1 MSTKKISFINS
12 ALHTVI
18 LKNED
23 TGSGVIQVQSNSGK
37 RQAGQVKTNI
47 KTAKSGVLQEYQDNV
62 HRKHALCMHYKAN
75 NPRVSALRSCAPTS
89 ESCSADSFA
98 ASSARIKTVCI
109 KTVCIQFSTRHSKD
123 SKTICL
129 QNYRLIPSDLEVIV
143 NIYRSS
149 KQKES
154 LAGQQIHQL
163 MSCISHVYFKN

>member
-23 TGSGVIQVQSNSGK
+23 MGSGVIQVQSNSGK

-47 KTAKSGVLQEYQDNV
+47 KTAKSGALQEYQDNV
-62 HRKHALCMHYKAN
+62 HRKHAFCMHYKAN

-89 ESCSADSFA
+89 ESCLADSFA
-98 ASSARIKTVCI
+98 ASSARI